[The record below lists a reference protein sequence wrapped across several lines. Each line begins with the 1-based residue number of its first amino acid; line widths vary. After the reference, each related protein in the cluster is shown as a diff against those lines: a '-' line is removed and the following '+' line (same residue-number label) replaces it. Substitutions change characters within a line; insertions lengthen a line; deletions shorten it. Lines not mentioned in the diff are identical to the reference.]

1 MEEVLGSWGAL
12 WKDVCLEA
20 DLICPIPNYR
30 QLLFPSESGFWKKK
44 RSSTD
49 LGWSM
54 YKLKY
59 KSGQTAKREITPLLQ
74 NQMKTQPY
82 CRVPSWICTMAPMCQ
97 ALQSQ
102 VLRWRQRRHWWLC
115 CRETTQLWKLWRPR
129 GYPLV
134 AQWWLCH
141 CKLYTCS
148 RSFEST
154 YAYIYIYIYPTILF
168 LLCNN
173 TPQEI
178 IQHTCQDTSCTWAS
192 ALGSHGESSCIW
204 HLSCHHPSRP
214 HHLVGGDAT
223 VDQEA
228 ATPSFCFWT
237 KDPTNAQWCSL
248 PSWTTQCAY
257 IRSDCRP
264 SGQAG
269 CNLEI
274 FGHLQD
280 GVGRALTEGHA
291 PYHLHLASDIFI
303 DILL

>member
-1 MEEVLGSWGAL
+1 MNLHNGPHVPGIA
-12 WKDVCLEA
+12 
-20 DLICPIPNYR
+20 IT
-30 QLLFPSESGFWKKK
+30 
-44 RSSTD
+44 SSP
-49 LGWSM
+49 
-54 YKLKY
+54 LK
-59 KSGQTAKREITPLLQ
+59 A
-74 NQMKTQPY
+74 
-82 CRVPSWICTMAPMCQ
+82 
-97 ALQSQ
+97 
-102 VLRWRQRRHWWLC
+102 
-115 CRETTQLWKLWRPR
+115 ETTLMALLSRNHSTLKTLTPSGVPIGRTMMAM
-129 GYPLV
+129 PLQ
-134 AQWWLCH
+134 AIYLQQKFRIYICI
-141 CKLYTCS
+141 
-148 RSFEST
+148 
-154 YAYIYIYIYPTILF
+154 YIYIYIYPTILF

-178 IQHTCQDTSCTWAS
+178 IQHTCQDTSSTWAS